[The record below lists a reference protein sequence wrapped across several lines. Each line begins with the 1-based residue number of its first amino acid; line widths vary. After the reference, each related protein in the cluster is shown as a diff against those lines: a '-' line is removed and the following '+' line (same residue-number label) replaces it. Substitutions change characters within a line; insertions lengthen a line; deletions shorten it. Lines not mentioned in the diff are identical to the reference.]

1 MSVLTDQF
9 LPHKVRHYALCTG
22 KIDWYVCLYRSYS
35 PEACRT
41 IWRGETR
48 NKNHHTCPLQIFG
61 IIHSMQEVF
70 IKTVVSDSEDVFCYI
85 NKHVEP
91 VNIVELKDPESV
103 SIDILLHCNMAIT
116 YSLSI
121 NI

>member
-1 MSVLTDQF
+1 
-9 LPHKVRHYALCTG
+9 
-22 KIDWYVCLYRSYS
+22 
-35 PEACRT
+35 
-41 IWRGETR
+41 
-48 NKNHHTCPLQIFG
+48 
-61 IIHSMQEVF
+61 MQEVF

-121 NI
+121 NIYIGRVLLHKGSTSSVF